1 MCLLALSHCC
11 SCLSEVLLEIH
22 FKIKL
27 LRHRTTQWFIQQGF
41 SCVIKCTSYPDIPW
55 SSFLSWSDLD
65 KTMLK
70 FRRTGCWHQLFLDDL
85 FRQQSHR
92 EKPVGLQSVALS
104 SRQIWDLHRC
114 SLSEGKKSNMLWE
127 SCICTPH
134 TLKYLW
140 RNFVYD
146 SVTKISEVAGGELK

>member
-70 FRRTGCWHQLFLDDL
+70 FRRTGCWHQLFWMISSDS
-85 FRQQSHR
+85 RAT
-92 EKPVGLQSVALS
+92 EKSQLVFKV
-104 SRQIWDLHRC
+104 LH
-114 SLSEGKKSNMLWE
+114 SAPGKFG
-127 SCICTPH
+127 ICTGVLCQKEKNPTGYERAASAPLTH
-134 TLKYLW
+134 SNICEGILCMTVSQKSQ
-140 RNFVYD
+140 R
-146 SVTKISEVAGGELK
+146 